1 LAVHYLQSRVSRY
14 YQITIAA
21 TTSVKIAI
29 GHKLETRAPAPPGSR
44 FDRMIAELARRSA
57 NSSTFHRRA
66 GASCREIFLGEI
78 PKTAPRSASGVLDHR

>member
-57 NSSTFHRRA
+57 NSSTFHRR
-66 GASCREIFLGEI
+66 RELPGIFF
-78 PKTAPRSASGVLDHR
+78 